1 MNRDEKRA
9 GAGSHGTKGTETPGA
24 DSLLAAP
31 NPHFGLD
38 IPFMHSPRP
47 GSGLVRSGPCDRAAA
62 AGTVPREQSR
72 RLSRRRADVG
82 ARLHPERVRPL
93 ARSTRHWRDH
103 HRDEHALHR
112 GRQSEL
118 TIESRL
124 IRRGARIAF
133 CEGTITD
140 AEGELVCLAR
150 AAFKLVPRRP
160 GDVIGAPA
168 SRPPTGPVREP
179 AVPSPRK

>member
-9 GAGSHGTKGTETPGA
+9 GAGSHGTLGTETPEA

-38 IPFMHSPRP
+38 IPFMHHL
-47 GSGLVRSGPCDRAAA
+47 GLVPVSFEADRVIARLPRARYLENSRGDYHGGVLMSVLDFILSVSARSHDPLGTGVITIEMSTHFIAAA
-62 AGTVPREQSR
+62 R
-72 RLSRRRADVG
+72 
-82 ARLHPERVRPL
+82 
-93 ARSTRHWRDH
+93 
-103 HRDEHALHR
+103 
-112 GRQSEL
+112 SEL

-160 GDVIGAPA
+160 A
-168 SRPPTGPVREP
+168 T
-179 AVPSPRK
+179 